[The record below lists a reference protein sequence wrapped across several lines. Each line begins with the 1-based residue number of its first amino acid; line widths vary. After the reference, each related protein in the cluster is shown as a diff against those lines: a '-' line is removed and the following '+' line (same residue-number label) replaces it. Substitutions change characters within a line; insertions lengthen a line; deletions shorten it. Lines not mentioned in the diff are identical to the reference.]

1 MDFHQLEVFLAV
13 AREKSFSRAAKNLLR
28 TQPAVSL
35 AIRRLEEEL
44 GESVFDR
51 SSKTPALTDAGQLL
65 LEYAERLLNL
75 RGEISPALAEL
86 RQLGRGRV
94 RVGANETGALYLLPL
109 IARYRRLY
117 PHVRVEVVRSLARNL
132 PQELLKRN
140 LDLGVLSYRP
150 RDSHLASVVVYRDRL
165 SFVVY
170 PAHPLARRRQVSIH
184 ELGHEIFAAHNIW
197 SPYRERVLR
206 TFDKYHVPLHMDVEL
221 PTVESIKKFVQMQQ
235 AVALVP
241 RMCIEEELAKG
252 ALMEVEIP
260 ELRIE
265 RKLRVVFR
273 RGDPLSH
280 AARAFLQVVTT
291 KEKDSS

>member
-1 MDFHQLEVFLAV
+1 MDLHQLEVFLAV
-13 AREKSFSRAAKNLLR
+13 AREKSFSRAAKSLLR
-28 TQPAVSL
+28 TQPAISL
-35 AIRRLEEEL
+35 AVRRLEDEL
-44 GESVFDR
+44 GESLFDR
-51 SSKTPALTDAGQLL
+51 SSKIPALTDAGELL
-65 LEYAERLLNL
+65 LQYAERLLNL
-75 RGEISPALAEL
+75 RGEIPSALAEL
-86 RQLGRGRV
+86 RHLERGRV

-117 PHVRVEVVRSLARNL
+117 PHVKVEIVRSLARNL

-150 RDSHLASVVVYRDRL
+150 RDSHLTSVVVYRDRL

-184 ELGHEIFAAHNIW
+184 ELGQEIFAAHNIW
-197 SPYRERVLR
+197 SPYRERVLG
-206 TFDKYHVPLHMDVEL
+206 TFEKHHVPLHMDVEL

-252 ALMEVEIP
+252 VLMEVEIP

-280 AARAFLQVVTT
+280 AARAFLRVVTT
-291 KEKDSS
+291 